1 MSSILDDIYST
12 DKSKVEKQVV
22 APVNIYNDTPT
33 AIPTISK
40 SSGVQSS
47 ILDDIYSDREE
58 VLASQADKNIIKNPA
73 VREAAVRFVRDRL
86 GRKDLSEDEAVDE
99 YIEHFR
105 EFGVNELV
113 AGGDYNYVSAAANDA
128 TGGTNLDNDARE
140 RAGQRLSDYRLLY
153 QTYNEM
159 PAFSD
164 GFWKAT
170 GDYTEGLL
178 KAPSTY
184 VGLLLPG
191 IGKGSGVAATQ
202 AAKIGVQ
209 RTLMQA
215 LKTPVSTIANKAVAN
230 PLKTT
235 MFVEGS
241 AASLQNIA
249 QQKTEMELDLRDD
262 YSYSET
268 GLVFGVGAAAP
279 IAVAPNAIKG
289 LVTDVVEEGSEEL
302 SETALKA
309 VAKKNEEATIKAE
322 KVLKENNVLAE
333 QVSSTLRPLDP
344 EKVKAGRE
352 KFADIADEKGI
363 SQIGDKEGLAK
374 TLGAKE
380 EDISITSD
388 FVLSLDK
395 NRTKRI
401 FGASVEILA
410 KSDDGLLE
418 NERITEGVARVI
430 RGMNDKKSSAG
441 DKFYKDI
448 LEKYNLTSDDFAN
461 MFMAD
466 VSDAAR
472 LLQQAGAAKKT
483 LEGAENKIFTRLNAV
498 AADSIFALDDTAKDS
513 IERLGK
519 AIEDGDVRK
528 ITESSKELAQVQQ
541 QGWLRSLDTLRLAAM
556 TSQAAT
562 TIRNTVSGVTRVG
575 FDVLTR
581 GLDRGIDAAVSKIA
595 GKQIRQ
601 APNEDIFAVAYGLIN
616 KRETEAVSEIF
627 TLGFHT
633 KASQLFRELQDIP
646 ADAAAG
652 GRVMRM
658 RGLARELNALNTMSD
673 NMFKR
678 AAFVS
683 SLKRQLNDM
692 YNTRIRAGES
702 LSASDFN
709 LRNIM
714 REGNF
719 NKVFGEGDGK
729 QVLDKAV
736 KDALYFTYQ
745 KSPDSPTARAFIQ
758 GMHKYPFLTTSL
770 VPFPRFVANA
780 MRFTY
785 EYSPL
790 YIMEGAKRSLFRDE
804 NNYEEI
810 SKALVGTGMI
820 AGAMAF
826 RNSEYAGDNWWEGK
840 TASGDTYDLRP
851 FFPAAPYLFVADLI
865 NRGLKGDPLMGDRSF
880 ITDSI
885 QALTGTQFRAGFGIY
900 AIDSALNDVFRDDI
914 DAYQKAATIG
924 ANFGA
929 NIASTFTIPLTLGQD
944 MYNTFLAPDDERI
957 VRETRTSDI
966 LQLIVTKSLARIPG
980 NYAIENYLADSLGI
994 DAREIYEVPTREEPL
1009 RRKTPIMRQV
1019 SGILLNERKNFLEE
1033 ELARLKISNRIL
1045 SQKTGVPEADTL
1057 INSLIGEYATDYLVP
1072 KLQNSDK
1079 YKEMSAAE
1087 QKEYIRQLIK
1097 NYKGDIM
1104 QLVKY
1109 RSRRSGKDRYGFD
1122 PMERVA
1128 FNRFTAGVQERALSE
1143 YHTKFGKPQGDEFYD
1158 YERLVD
1164 IAEKVRTRGF

>member
-1 MSSILDDIYST
+1 M
-12 DKSKVEKQVV
+12 
-22 APVNIYNDTPT
+22 
-33 AIPTISK
+33 
-40 SSGVQSS
+40 QSS

-249 QQKTEMELDLRDD
+249 QQKTEMELDLSDD

-302 SETALKA
+302 SETAQKA

-395 NRTKRI
+395 SRTKRI

-430 RGMNDKKSSAG
+430 RGMNDKKTSAG

-498 AADSIFALDDTAKDS
+498 AAL
-513 IERLGK
+513 
-519 AIEDGDVRK
+519 
-528 ITESSKELAQVQQ
+528 
-541 QGWLRSLDTLRLAAM
+541 
-556 TSQAAT
+556 
-562 TIRNTVSGVTRVG
+562 
-575 FDVLTR
+575 VLT
-581 GLDRGIDAAVSKIA
+581 
-595 GKQIRQ
+595 
-601 APNEDIFAVAYGLIN
+601 F
-616 KRETEAVSEIF
+616 
-627 TLGFHT
+627 
-633 KASQLFRELQDIP
+633 
-646 ADAAAG
+646 
-652 GRVMRM
+652 
-658 RGLARELNALNTMSD
+658 
-673 NMFKR
+673 
-678 AAFVS
+678 
-683 SLKRQLNDM
+683 
-692 YNTRIRAGES
+692 
-702 LSASDFN
+702 
-709 LRNIM
+709 
-714 REGNF
+714 
-719 NKVFGEGDGK
+719 
-729 QVLDKAV
+729 
-736 KDALYFTYQ
+736 
-745 KSPDSPTARAFIQ
+745 
-758 GMHKYPFLTTSL
+758 
-770 VPFPRFVANA
+770 
-780 MRFTY
+780 
-785 EYSPL
+785 
-790 YIMEGAKRSLFRDE
+790 
-804 NNYEEI
+804 
-810 SKALVGTGMI
+810 
-820 AGAMAF
+820 
-826 RNSEYAGDNWWEGK
+826 
-840 TASGDTYDLRP
+840 
-851 FFPAAPYLFVADLI
+851 
-865 NRGLKGDPLMGDRSF
+865 
-880 ITDSI
+880 
-885 QALTGTQFRAGFGIY
+885 
-900 AIDSALNDVFRDDI
+900 
-914 DAYQKAATIG
+914 
-924 ANFGA
+924 
-929 NIASTFTIPLTLGQD
+929 
-944 MYNTFLAPDDERI
+944 
-957 VRETRTSDI
+957 
-966 LQLIVTKSLARIPG
+966 
-980 NYAIENYLADSLGI
+980 SLG
-994 DAREIYEVPTREEPL
+994 V
-1009 RRKTPIMRQV
+1009 
-1019 SGILLNERKNFLEE
+1019 
-1033 ELARLKISNRIL
+1033 
-1045 SQKTGVPEADTL
+1045 
-1057 INSLIGEYATDYLVP
+1057 
-1072 KLQNSDK
+1072 
-1079 YKEMSAAE
+1079 
-1087 QKEYIRQLIK
+1087 
-1097 NYKGDIM
+1097 
-1104 QLVKY
+1104 
-1109 RSRRSGKDRYGFD
+1109 
-1122 PMERVA
+1122 
-1128 FNRFTAGVQERALSE
+1128 
-1143 YHTKFGKPQGDEFYD
+1143 
-1158 YERLVD
+1158 
-1164 IAEKVRTRGF
+1164 